1 MIFSIYM
8 KAQDNEMFRLLT
20 SGFQVVFVA
29 AAIWASIPIITF
41 AQTTEP
47 VTGKVPAATKPMVTD
62 AGSTDDGN
70 SIHNGE
76 SAQTPLP
83 VRPILPTEIEVEIQS
98 RLNELRSESLDNHAI
113 AINWLLAIIALAL
126 AVFGIVIPAAGIFG
140 VRRYLEIETA
150 AKTSVKKVDEHLE
163 EAKRIVEEIKRKR
176 DEADKMIKD
185 MNAQTAVDDP
195 EKASQ
200 AVESIQENPE
210 ASPISKTIALAVSL
224 QQQGKINEA
233 IEKWRAVA
241 HVAEESNKDQA
252 AVAWFSV
259 GYLLQDEKPEDSIS
273 VYDKAIRL
281 KPDLASAYNNRGAAK
296 YHLGQHND
304 AITDYDEAIRL
315 QPDDASAYNNRGA
328 ARDYLGR
335 HDDAIADYNEAIRL
349 KPDLASAYNNR
360 GVAKANLGRHDD
372 AIADYD
378 EAIRLQPDHADA
390 YNNRGS
396 AKAHLG
402 RYDDAIAD
410 FDEAIRLKPDH
421 AEAYNNRGSAKDDL
435 GRHDDA
441 IADYDE
447 AIRLKPDDPTTYNN
461 RGVAKVHLGR
471 HDDAIADYDEA
482 IRLKPDY
489 TNAYLNRGIANRNLG
504 LKDEAQKDFEAV
516 LNLARNVGNA
526 DLMAQAEEMLRTLN
540 GDDDK

>member
-1 MIFSIYM
+1 ML
-8 KAQDNEMFRLLT
+8 RLLT

-29 AAIWASIPIITF
+29 AAIWASTPIITF

-76 SAQTPLP
+76 SAQAPQP
-83 VRPILPTEIEVEIQS
+83 VRSILPAEIEVEIQN
-98 RLNELRSESLDNHAI
+98 RINELWSESLDNRANAIDRWLAFI
-113 AINWLLAIIALAL
+113 AIVLT
-126 AVFGIVIPAAGIFG
+126 VFGIIIPIAGYFG
-140 VRRYLEIETA
+140 YRRFREIEDE
-150 AKTSVKKVDEHLE
+150 AKTSVKEVNTQLE

-335 HDDAIADYNEAIRL
+335 HDDAIADY
-349 KPDLASAYNNR
+349 
-360 GVAKANLGRHDD
+360 
-372 AIADYD
+372 
-378 EAIRLQPDHADA
+378 
-390 YNNRGS
+390 
-396 AKAHLG
+396 
-402 RYDDAIAD
+402 
-410 FDEAIRLKPDH
+410 
-421 AEAYNNRGSAKDDL
+421 
-435 GRHDDA
+435 
-441 IADYDE
+441 
-447 AIRLKPDDPTTYNN
+447 
-461 RGVAKVHLGR
+461 
-471 HDDAIADYDEA
+471 DEA

>member
-1 MIFSIYM
+1 ML
-8 KAQDNEMFRLLT
+8 RLLT

-47 VTGKVPAATKPMVTD
+47 VTGEMPAATKPMVTD

-140 VRRYLEIETA
+140 VRRYRKIETE
-150 AKTSVKKVDEHLE
+150 AKTSVKEVDTQLE
-163 EAKRIVEEIKRKR
+163 VAKRIVKEIERKR
-176 DEADKMIKD
+176 DEAEEIIQG
-185 MNAQTAVDDP
+185 MNAQTAIDDP

-200 AVESIQENPE
+200 AVESIRENPE
-210 ASPISKTIALAVSL
+210 ASPISKTIALAFSL
-224 QQQGKINEA
+224 QQQGKINDA

-259 GYLLQDEKPEDSIS
+259 GYLLQDEKPEDGIS
-273 VYDKAIRL
+273 AYNKTLRL
-281 KPDLASAYNNRGAAK
+281 KPDDADAYNNRGVAK
-296 YHLGQHND
+296 VH
-304 AITDYDEAIRL
+304 
-315 QPDDASAYNNRGA
+315 
-328 ARDYLGR
+328 LGR

-349 KPDLASAYNNR
+349 KPDDADAYNNR
-360 GVAKANLGRHDD
+360 GSAKVHLGRHDD

-378 EAIRLQPDHADA
+378 EAIRL
-390 YNNRGS
+390 
-396 AKAHLG
+396 
-402 RYDDAIAD
+402 
-410 FDEAIRLKPDH
+410 KPDY
-421 AEAYNNRGSAKDDL
+421 ADAYNNRGSAKDDL

-447 AIRLKPDDPTTYNN
+447 AIRLKPDYADAYYN
-461 RGVAKVHLGR
+461 RGIAKDDLGRYDDAIADYDEAIRLSPDDPDTYYNRGNAKAHLGR

-482 IRLKPDY
+482 IRLNPDDPD
-489 TNAYLNRGIANRNLG
+489 AYSNRGIANQKLD
-504 LKDEAQKDFEAV
+504 LKDEARKDFETV
-516 LNLARNVGNA
+516 LNLARDVDDA
-526 DLMAQAEEMLRTLN
+526 DLMAQAEELLRTLN
-540 GDDDK
+540 ADEDK